1 MLTQER
7 IRKVIS
13 FHSFGI
19 FFFLLI
25 FYSMFHMPV
34 YCPQE
39 AVAQSITRNNFT
51 TYEDPAHKI
60 KIEYPSN
67 WTKKNNLTSDNIV
80 AFRPPPD
87 TYGKYAG
94 TGLGVYVHKL
104 HVANIS
110 LEDYS
115 NEQLDYLKNQSFT
128 ISKSD
133 NTTLAHHPGTN
144 VTYRN
149 DLGLQAL
156 MVWTIMDDKAYVIVY
171 LAEKGKYNHYL
182 SSIQTMIDSFEIQ
195 SNSVA
200 HQLSDKA
207 IEAYVCDNISLDV
220 EDIERFCD

>member
-1 MLTQER
+1 MLTQGR

-13 FHSFGI
+13 FHSFVI

-25 FYSMFHMPV
+25 FYSIFHTPL
-34 YCPQE
+34 YYPQQ
-39 AVAQSITRNNFT
+39 AIAQTITQNNFT

-80 AFRPPPD
+80 AFRPPQD

-94 TGLGVYVHKL
+94 AGLGVYVHKL
-104 HVANIS
+104 SVANIS
-110 LEDYS
+110 LEDY
-115 NEQLDYLKNQSFT
+115 NNVQLDYLKNQSFN
-128 ISKSD
+128 ISKLD

-144 VTYRN
+144 VTYGN

-156 MVWTIMDDKAYVIVY
+156 MVWTVMDDKAYVIVY

-182 SSIQTMIDSFEIQ
+182 SSIERMIDSFE
-195 SNSVA
+195 
-200 HQLSDKA
+200 
-207 IEAYVCDNISLDV
+207 
-220 EDIERFCD
+220 F